1 MSRAVKIGSAIG
13 AVVLIVVLAVALA
26 VASIGGEDDASS
38 SNSGSQSEQGFP
50 GGGPPG
56 VEPPSGA
63 DRADLQAFQGCLEEQ
78 GVELP
83 DPSDRGG
90 GPPPGFDPNDSE
102 LQEAMSACQDELPE
116 GFGAP

>member
-1 MSRAVKIGSAIG
+1 MSRAVKIGSAVG

-50 GGGPPG
+50 GGAPG
-56 VEPPSGA
+56 GEPPSGA
-63 DRADLQAFQGCLEEQ
+63 DQADLQAFQDCLEEQ

-83 DPSDRGG
+83 DPSDQGG